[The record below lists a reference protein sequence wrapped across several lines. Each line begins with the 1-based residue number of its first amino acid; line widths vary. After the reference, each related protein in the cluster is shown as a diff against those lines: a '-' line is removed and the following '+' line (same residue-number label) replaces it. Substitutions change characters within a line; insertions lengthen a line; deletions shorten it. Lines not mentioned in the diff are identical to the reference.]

1 MDVGQVAAYLDLAA
15 IIWWGFVAVAG
26 LFAAGLI
33 IINLRAMKKEPPA

>member
-1 MDVGQVAAYLDLAA
+1 MDHGRMAAFLDLAA
-15 IIWWGFVAVAG
+15 IIWWGFVAIAG